1 MSISNRIKEIIMDFI
16 KEKYFD
22 YLDDNNNLLINND
35 NLKRIISNFY
45 NNNTKELKN
54 NIRNTL
60 KKELAS
66 EYPSMTIENTLF
78 DIFQDKS
85 LNINRIILEIE
96 NYQNSISKNTQLK
109 VFENNLGIKL
119 NINDHVEI
127 ISAENPDKSSNNQDE
142 IYNIIN
148 NYKYIYSINNKEL
161 SNLDTNIKISTVKEF
176 VKNENILDLILVK
189 DLFY

>member
-22 YLDDNNNLLINND
+22 YLDDNNILLINND

-189 DLFY
+189 DL